1 MTPGDTV
8 YFRGKHGC
16 RFGYF
21 VEAGYK
27 WARVQLPEGVK
38 RVPVA
43 DVKPWPPERTE
54 VTKPVKVK
62 RGR

>member
-1 MTPGDTV
+1 MTKGDVV

-27 WARVQLPEGVK
+27 WAKVKLPEGVK

-43 DVKPWPPERTE
+43 DVKPWPPAKSEAAPALARR
-54 VTKPVKVK
+54 K
-62 RGR
+62 

>member
-1 MTPGDTV
+1 MTKGDVV

-27 WARVQLPEGVK
+27 WARVKLPEGVK

-43 DVKPWPPERTE
+43 DVKPWPPA
-54 VTKPVKVK
+54 KPEGEPVLARRK
-62 RGR
+62 

>member
-1 MTPGDTV
+1 MTKGDVV

-27 WARVQLPEGVK
+27 WAKVNLPEGVK

-43 DVKPWPPERTE
+43 DVKPWPPA
-54 VTKPVKVK
+54 KPEAAPALARRK
-62 RGR
+62 

>member
-1 MTPGDTV
+1 MTKGDVV

-27 WARVQLPEGVK
+27 WAKVKLPEGVK

-43 DVKPWPPERTE
+43 DVKPWPPANPEAAPA
-54 VTKPVKVK
+54 PVRRK
-62 RGR
+62 